1 MQIKQ
6 EDIRRAKTNFGIIGN
21 NSELNLAIE
30 RALKVADT
38 DLSVLI
44 TGDSGVGKEAIPK
57 VIHHFSGRRSEKYIA
72 VNCGSIPEGTL
83 ESELFGH
90 VKGSFTGA
98 ESDRNGYFETANK
111 GTIFLD
117 EVGELPL
124 TTQAKLL
131 RVLETGE
138 FLKMGSSAVQKTD
151 VRIIAATNIDFEQNI
166 KKGKFRKD
174 LFYRISSVPISLPPL
189 RERGDDIHLLFR
201 KFSADFS
208 EKTRR
213 ESLVLSDDAIE
224 ALKRYA
230 WPGNIRELK
239 NLVERISILETKRSI
254 DAETL
259 YNYLPSSA
267 TTQMPILFSKEMDTQ
282 HASGLSEREI
292 LYKILFELKDDVT
305 RLKEMVFNAQNHSDN
320 DDRNFSS
327 ADYNAGALLDYSR
340 MADRESNEQ
349 RYDKNMLDIVSRDAY
364 HADEI
369 EDALNLDDHEKALI
383 IKALKKHDGK
393 RAPAAKDLGIS
404 DRTLYRKIDRY
415 GIKL

>member
-6 EDIRRAKTNFGIIGN
+6 EEIRRAKANFGIIGN
-21 NSELNLAIE
+21 NADLNLAIE
-30 RALKVADT
+30 RALKVANT

-57 VIHHFSGRRSEKYIA
+57 VIHHFSQRRSEKYIA

-98 ESDRNGYFETANK
+98 ESDRRGYFETANN

-131 RVLETGE
+131 RVLESGE

-151 VRIIAATNIDFEQNI
+151 VRIIAATNINFEENI

-174 LFYRISSVPISLPPL
+174 LYYRISSVPISLPPL
-189 RERGDDIHLLFR
+189 RERGDDIYLLFR

-254 DAETL
+254 DAEII
-259 YNYLPSSA
+259 YRHLPTSA
-267 TTQMPILFSKEMDTQ
+267 STQMPILFSKEMD
-282 HASGLSEREI
+282 AKSNAGLSEREI

-305 RLKEMVFNAQNHSDN
+305 RLKELVFNAQNISGEENKYSATNYPSSPIINYPSDRQLN
-320 DDRNFSS
+320 
-327 ADYNAGALLDYSR
+327 
-340 MADRESNEQ
+340 SNSDSE
-349 RYDKNMLDIVSRDAY
+349 RATLDIVSKDAY
-364 HADEI
+364 LEDEV

>member
-138 FLKMGSSAVQKTD
+138 FLKMGSSTVQKTD

-213 ESLVLSDDAIE
+213 ESLVLSDDAID

-254 DAETL
+254 DADTL

-305 RLKEMVFNAQNHSDN
+305 RLKEMVFNAQNLSD
-320 DDRNFSS
+320 DDGRNFSS

-340 MADRESNEQ
+340 VADRELSEQ

>member
-6 EDIRRAKTNFGIIGN
+6 EEIRRAKANFGIIGN
-21 NSELNLAIE
+21 NIDLNLAIE
-30 RALKVADT
+30 RALKVAST

-44 TGDSGVGKEAIPK
+44 TGDSGVGKESIPK
-57 VIHHFSGRRSEKYIA
+57 VIHHFSQRRSEKYIA

-98 ESDRNGYFETANK
+98 ESDRRGYFETADK

-131 RVLETGE
+131 RVLESGE
-138 FLKMGSSAVQKTD
+138 FLKMGSSTVQKTD
-151 VRIIAATNIDFEQNI
+151 VRIIAATNIDFEDNI

-189 RERGDDIHLLFR
+189 RERGDDIYLLFR

-239 NLVERISILETKRSI
+239 NLVERISILEPKRSI
-254 DAETL
+254 DAETI
-259 YNYLPSSA
+259 YRHLPSSA
-267 TTQMPILFSKEMDTQ
+267 STQMPILFSKEMDTK
-282 HASGLSEREI
+282 HESGLSEREI

-305 RLKEMVFNAQNHSDN
+305 RLKEMAFNAQNMSN
-320 DDRNFSS
+320 DDDNYSAKSYPTTPVSNFSHDNQLE
-327 ADYNAGALLDYSR
+327 AANNA
-340 MADRESNEQ
+340 ME
-349 RYDKNMLDIVSRDAY
+349 RYKLDIVSKDAY
-364 HADEI
+364 LADEV

>member
-1 MQIKQ
+1 MQVKQ
-6 EDIRRAKTNFGIIGN
+6 EEIRRAKANFGIIGN
-21 NSELNLAIE
+21 NADLNLAIE
-30 RALKVADT
+30 RALKVANT

-44 TGDSGVGKEAIPK
+44 TGDSGVGKESIPK
-57 VIHHFSGRRSEKYIA
+57 VIHHFSQRRSEKYIA

-90 VKGSFTGA
+90 VKGAFTGA
-98 ESDRNGYFETANK
+98 ESDRRGYFETANN

-131 RVLETGE
+131 RVLESGE
-138 FLKMGSSAVQKTD
+138 FLKMGSSVVQKTD
-151 VRIIAATNIDFEQNI
+151 VRIIAATNIDFEENI

-174 LFYRISSVPISLPPL
+174 LFYRISSVPITLPPL
-189 RERGDDIHLLFR
+189 RERGDDIYLLFR

-239 NLVERISILETKRSI
+239 NLVERISILEPKRSI
-254 DAETL
+254 DAEAI
-259 YNYLPSSA
+259 YRHLPSSA
-267 TTQMPILFSKEMDTQ
+267 ATQMPILFSKEMD
-282 HASGLSEREI
+282 AKNEAGLSEREI

-305 RLKEMVFNAQNHSDN
+305 RLKELA
-320 DDRNFSS
+320 FSS
-327 ADYNAGALLDYSR
+327 QA
-340 MADRESNEQ
+340 MPSNEETNFDSQ
-349 RYDKNMLDIVSRDAY
+349 NFPTSPSIINYQNDNRHISSEKERATLDIVSKDAY
-364 HADEI
+364 LDDEV